1 MIKDDQLQN
10 VPTNKPLMKHIAR
23 STLIIAVFFGLEKA
37 LGFVRNILI
46 SRTFADQPE
55 LLDAF
60 NAANNI
66 PDLLFALISGG
77 ALAMALIPVLS
88 EYLET
93 KNRSLAWD
101 LFSRI
106 ANLVFLVTLGFSII
120 IAIFADQLVASNVG
134 IAPGF
139 GPEQQALVADLMR
152 LNLIATMLFSLAGLV
167 IAGLQANQH
176 FVLPALA
183 PSMYDIGALVGIL
196 ILVPETP
203 IQLGPITLPALGLG
217 IHGLVYGTI
226 LGAAM
231 FLGVQIPG
239 LFHYGF
245 RWTPKIDLRHPGVQQ
260 VLVVLGPRV
269 LTVFFIQFIFIVQD
283 NIASRLVEGSVTA
296 LVYGWLFAQ
305 VPQSLIG
312 TAIGTALLPT
322 ISEHVSRK
330 DFVAFKATVNNSLKV
345 ILALTIPLTAILIV
359 GIHPVIPILGFDD
372 SMSEMIV
379 WITRAYLL
387 GIVGL
392 SIQELTARAYYAQQD
407 ARTPL
412 FTIIGTAIG
421 FTALAALFATTLN
434 LGAPGIAL
442 ANTTAFTLQ
451 ALVMVWLLNRKY
463 PGLAQLRGTLLR
475 VLLVAAGASALVY
488 LALNLLPL
496 ASMSLIVSIIVTGA
510 VLGGTI
516 LLCVPFIWPEIK
528 LLLKM

>member
-1 MIKDDQLQN
+1 
-10 VPTNKPLMKHIAR
+10 MKHIAR

-46 SRTFADQPE
+46 SRSFSDNPE

-66 PDLLFALISGG
+66 PDLLFAMISGG

-93 KNRSLAWD
+93 KTRQAAWD

-106 ANLVFLVTLGFSII
+106 ANLVFLVTLGLSIL
-120 IAIFADQLVASNVG
+120 IAIFANQLVASRFG

-139 GPEQQALVADLMR
+139 GAEQQALVADLMR
-152 LNLIATMLFSLAGLV
+152 LNLIATMLFSLAGLA

-176 FVLPALA
+176 FLLPALA
-183 PSMYDIGALVGIL
+183 PSMYDLGALVGIL

-203 IQLGPITLPALGLG
+203 VQLGPITLPALGLG

-239 LFHYGF
+239 LIRFGF
-245 RWTPKIDLRHPGVQQ
+245 RWTPKINLRNPGVRQ
-260 VLVVLGPRV
+260 VLAVFGPRV
-269 LTVFFIQFIFIVQD
+269 LTVFSIQIIFIAQD
-283 NIASRLVEGSVTA
+283 NIASRLAAGSVTA

-305 VPQSLIG
+305 VPQSLVG

-322 ISEHVSRK
+322 LSEQAARK
-330 DFVAFKATVNNSLKV
+330 EFAAFKATINDSLRV
-345 ILALTIPLTAILIV
+345 ILALTIPLTAILIA
-359 GIHPVIPILGFDD
+359 GIHPIIPVLGFD
-372 SMSEMIV
+372 SAMSEMVV

-392 SIQELTARAYYAQQD
+392 SIQELNARAFYAQQD

-412 FTIIGTAIG
+412 LSIIGTAIIFIILAILFAG
-421 FTALAALFATTLN
+421 QMNLAAS
-434 LGAPGIAL
+434 GIAL
-442 ANTTAFTLQ
+442 ANSTAFTLQ
-451 ALVMVWLLNRKY
+451 ALVMLWLLNRLY
-463 PGLAQLRGTLLR
+463 PGIAQVRGTLIRALP
-475 VLLVAAGASALVY
+475 AAVGGGALVY
-488 LALNLLPL
+488 FSLNFLPL
-496 ASMSLIVSIIVTGA
+496 DSMSLMVSLIATGG
-510 VLGGTI
+510 VLGGVFLLTI
-516 LLCVPFIWPEIK
+516 PFIWPEIK

>member
-1 MIKDDQLQN
+1 
-10 VPTNKPLMKHIAR
+10 MKHIAR

-46 SRTFADQPE
+46 SRTFSDNPE

-66 PDLLFALISGG
+66 PDLLFAMISGG

-93 KNRSLAWD
+93 KTRPEAWD

-106 ANLVFLVTLGFSII
+106 ANLVFLTTLGLSIVM
-120 IAIFADQLVASNVG
+120 AIFADQLVASRLG

-152 LNLIATMLFSLAGLV
+152 LNLIATMLFSLAGLA
-167 IAGLQANQH
+167 IAGLQSNQH
-176 FVLPALA
+176 FILPALA
-183 PSMYDIGALVGIL
+183 PSMYDIGALIGIL
-196 ILVPETP
+196 IFVPETP
-203 IQLGPITLPALGLG
+203 IQLGPIALPALGLG

-239 LFHYGF
+239 LIHFGF
-245 RWTPKIDLRHPGVQQ
+245 RWTPKINLTNPGVRQ
-260 VLVVLGPRV
+260 VLAVLGPRV
-269 LTVFFIQFIFIVQD
+269 LTVFFIQAIFIAQD
-283 NIASRLVEGSVTA
+283 NIASRLVAGSVTA

-322 ISEHVSRK
+322 MSEQAARK
-330 DFVAFKATVNNSLKV
+330 NFAAFKATINDSLRV
-345 ILALTIPLTAILIV
+345 ILALTIPLSAILIA
-359 GIHPVIPILGFDD
+359 GIHPIIPILGFD
-372 SMSEMIV
+372 SAMSEMVV

-392 SIQELTARAYYAQQD
+392 SIQELFARAFYAKQN
-407 ARTPL
+407 ARIPL
-412 FTIIGTAIG
+412 MTIMGTAIL
-421 FTALAALFATTLN
+421 FIALASLFALALN
-434 LGAPGIAL
+434 LGASGIAL

-451 ALVMVWLLNRKY
+451 ALVMIWLLNREH
-463 PGLAQLRGTLLR
+463 PEVGQVRGTLWR
-475 VLLVAAGASALVY
+475 AVLVAIGAGTLVY
-488 LALNLLPL
+488 IVLNIIPIE
-496 ASMSLIVSIIVTGA
+496 SMSLIVSMIATGGVLSGAFLFII
-510 VLGGTI
+510 
-516 LLCVPFIWPEIK
+516 PFIWPEIK
-528 LLLKM
+528 LLLKL

>member
-1 MIKDDQLQN
+1 
-10 VPTNKPLMKHIAR
+10 MKHIAR

-46 SRTFADQPE
+46 SRTFSDSPE

-93 KNRSLAWD
+93 KARSDAWD

-106 ANLVFLVTLGFSII
+106 ANLVFLATLGLSIL
-120 IAIFADQLVASNVG
+120 IAIFADQLVASRFG

-139 GPEQQALVADLMR
+139 GLEQQALVADLMR
-152 LNLIATMLFSLAGLV
+152 LNLIATMLFSLAGLA

-176 FVLPALA
+176 FILPALA
-183 PSMYDIGALVGIL
+183 PSMYDLGALVGIL

-203 IQLGPITLPALGLG
+203 LQIGPITLPALGLG

-239 LFHYGF
+239 LIRYGF
-245 RWTPKIDLRHPGVQQ
+245 RWTPKVNLRHPGVQQ
-260 VLVVLGPRV
+260 VMIVLGPRV
-269 LTVFFIQFIFIVQD
+269 LTVFFIQLIFIAQD
-283 NIASRLVEGSVTA
+283 NIASRLAAGSVTA

-305 VPQSLIG
+305 VPESLIG

-322 ISEHVSRK
+322 MSEQAARK
-330 DFVAFKATVNNSLKV
+330 DFTAFKETVNTTFRV
-345 ILALTIPLTAILIV
+345 ILALTLPLAAILIA
-359 GIHPVIPILGFDD
+359 GIHPIIPILGFD
-372 SMSEMIV
+372 STVTEMVI
-379 WITRAYLL
+379 WTSRAYML
-387 GIVGL
+387 GLVGY
-392 SIQELTARAYYAQQD
+392 SIQELFARAFYARQD

-412 FTIIGTAIG
+412 LTIMGTAIL
-421 FTALAALFATTLN
+421 FMALASLFALVFQ

-442 ANTTAFTLQ
+442 ANTTAFTIQ
-451 ALVMVWLLNRKY
+451 ALVMIWLLNRIY
-463 PGLAQLRGTLLR
+463 PGIAQVRKTLWR
-475 VLLVAAGASALVY
+475 VIWVAIGGGALVY
-488 LALNLLPL
+488 VALNVIPL
-496 ASMSLIVSIIVTGA
+496 ESMSLMVSLIATGG
-510 VLGGTI
+510 VLGGVFLLTI
-516 LLCVPFIWPEIK
+516 PFIWPEIK
-528 LLLKM
+528 LLLKL